1 MRMPDARLL
10 KQRLHDAFNRHDLDE
25 VIQCHS
31 QDAVLVTPAGVAE
44 GHEQIASYYDD
55 LFRGFPDMR
64 MTVWHTVLCTDPAV
78 TEWLLIGTHTGPF
91 LLPGG
96 QVLERT
102 GRHVAVRGT
111 STCSV
116 GNDKI
121 ISHRMYFDQL
131 ELYTQLGGRLAF
143 DEQLSPCE
151 RRAED

>member
-1 MRMPDARLL
+1 
-10 KQRLHDAFNRHDLDE
+10 
-25 VIQCHS
+25 
-31 QDAVLVTPAGVAE
+31 
-44 GHEQIASYYDD
+44 
-55 LFRGFPDMR
+55 MR

-78 TEWLLIGTHTGPF
+78 TEWLLTGTHTGPF